1 MTGALR
7 KNWLILPAFAL
18 LVGFFLLPSLDIVRS
33 SLFDP
38 DFTTKHFERI
48 VDRSIYT
55 TIFWRTLRVSL
66 LVAVLAALVG
76 YPVAYYISTRPRRTQ
91 FLLIFLIFVPL
102 WMSIL
107 IRSYAWMVVLGR
119 DGIINGALIGLGL
132 TDEPVR
138 MLFTTGAVYV
148 AMLQILLPVQIVTSY
163 GAMTEIDM
171 DLIRAARVLG
181 ATPWQALR
189 RVFIPLSL
197 DGTLTGAIIVFMLS
211 MGFFITPALI
221 GSRQDLLLANL
232 IETQVE
238 QLNWGFASAL
248 GVLLLAGTI
257 VTVALIRWIGGL
269 LVRRIA

>member
-1 MTGALR
+1 VTGALR

-181 ATPWQALR
+181 ATPWQALC